1 MALALR
7 HRDEHT
13 MSLSA
18 YRAAESSTSRPPR
31 NVTDLR
37 RRWVLIVLAFGV
49 IGYSFAVLGT
59 VATTGDIG
67 LRCVF
72 GIEIK
77 VEIPEE
83 YRWRSAERPEVDL
96 RPVPGDSLLSVAG
109 HPITSYAVFVH
120 SQRTLRTLIDR
131 EVEVTWQ
138 KSTGEIE
145 SAHALV
151 RQRPFS
157 TYVWSLFWFFQE
169 MLIFGVGARVY
180 WKRPRDDS
188 ARLFFWLCLVTVGA
202 YMGGYHWTEIVVAPG
217 LIYPFA
223 AFAVFLPIVSLHFY
237 LVFPRPN
244 PIFVAHRRL
253 VMRLLYGMPT
263 IATILIWACMLW
275 SRIDRDYAED
285 RGRLALSWLGSVAL
299 AYVGL
304 AFAIYALCI
313 PCLIWSFRTARTRAE
328 RNQAKYILTA
338 SALAMPLI
346 GYLLFRACFNPASL
360 GMDDAAWPMYVVSM
374 LYTIAYALSI
384 TRYKLMQAD
393 ELINRSAVYFA
404 VSVAAGLLYSGA
416 LVVGALVVGL
426 NLRADQ
432 YSREGV
438 VVGVTAIVFLIFS
451 GLARER
457 FQKAIDRRFY
467 REKYK
472 LDQAM
477 RRMSLAVESLVD
489 RATLGRRLLEAASE
503 VLHLEWGTIYFRQV
517 PGGPLHLVACQGP
530 EPDQT
535 VLDPTNPLVVRL
547 AKSPTIRLPHA
558 MALTV
563 EPEPASDAMI
573 ALGGEAANALEAD
586 GELAGVLIL
595 GPKRSGLPY
604 EDEEM
609 AFLGAL
615 GSVATLALHSA
626 GIQQTLET
634 LNIELRDKVEKIA
647 EQQRRIL
654 ILQDQLT
661 GQTEG
666 LTKFE
671 QPPVDPT
678 VFDRIKGS
686 SVPIKRLIAMSRKVA
701 PSPSAVLIRGESGTG
716 KELLAEAIH
725 AGSPRMGKP
734 FVKVHCAAL
743 SQSLLE
749 SELFGH
755 VKGSFTDAV
764 RDRVGRFEQAN
775 GGTLF
780 LDEIGDI
787 NLEVQTKLLRVLQEM
802 SFERVGSSQ
811 PVKVDVRIVAATH
824 QNLEALIEGGRFRE
838 DLYYRLNV
846 ISITTPSLRERKED
860 LFELAVYFLRIHA
873 VRVGKP
879 VTHLEDDAFQALMAH
894 DWPGNVREL
903 ENVIERAVVLADGPA
918 VTRADL
924 PIEVRSPSGRR
935 RIRQGIAV
943 GTTSLPARA
952 MTSISFD
959 TSSQEWDSEFITYER
974 QRLIDALSECNANK
988 SEAARLLGMP
998 RSTFFSKLKKHGLA

>member
-1 MALALR
+1 
-7 HRDEHT
+7 
-13 MSLSA
+13 MSLSQI
-18 YRAAESSTSRPPR
+18 RLVESSSSFFPWQES
-31 NVTDLR
+31 DGR
-37 RRWVLIVLAFGV
+37 RRWVLILLSILV

-72 GIEIK
+72 KID
-77 VEIPEE
+77 VEIAIPDE
-83 YRWRSAERPEVDL
+83 YQWRSVERPEIDL
-96 RPVPGDSLLSVAG
+96 RPKPGDVLLSIAGLPVA
-109 HPITSYAVFVH
+109 SYAGFVH
-120 SQRTLRTLIDR
+120 SQRTLGTLIGR
-131 EVEVTWQ
+131 EVEVSWRNAA
-138 KSTGEIE
+138 GEIE
-145 SAHALV
+145 WANALV

-157 TYVWSLFWFFQE
+157 TYVWSLFWFLQE

-202 YMGGYHWTEIVVAPG
+202 YMGGYHWTEIVVAPV

-223 AFAVFLPIVSLHFY
+223 LFAVFLPVVSLHFY
-237 LVFPRPN
+237 LVFPRLN
-244 PIFVAHRRL
+244 PIFAAHRRA
-253 VMRLLYGMPT
+253 VMWFLYGLPT
-263 IATILIWACMLW
+263 VAATLIWACMLW
-275 SRIDRDYAED
+275 SRYDRDFAAD
-285 RGRLALSWLGSVAL
+285 QGRLALSWLSIVAL
-299 AYVGL
+299 TYVGL
-304 AFAIYALCI
+304 ATAIYTLCI
-313 PCLIWSFRTARTRAE
+313 PCLIWSFRSARTRAE

-346 GYLLFRACFNPASL
+346 GYLLFRAFFNPASL

-384 TRYKLMQAD
+384 TRYKLMQVN
-393 ELINRSAVYFA
+393 ELINRSAMYFA
-404 VSVAAGLLYSGA
+404 VSVAAGLLYSVA
-416 LVVGALVVGL
+416 LVVGAFVVGL

-432 YSREGV
+432 YSREAL
-438 VVGVTAIVFLIFS
+438 VVGLTAIVILILS
-451 GLARER
+451 GFARER

-477 RRMSLAVESLVD
+477 RKMSLAVESLVD
-489 RATLGRRLLEAASE
+489 RSTLGRRLLEAASE
-503 VLHLEWGTIYFRQV
+503 VLRLEWGAIYFRQV
-517 PGGPLHLVACQGP
+517 PGGPLHLVASQGP
-530 EPDQT
+530 LPDQT
-535 VLDPTNPLVVRL
+535 MLDPSNPLVARL
-547 AKSPTIRLPHA
+547 AQSPTIRLPQA

-563 EPEPASDAMI
+563 EPEPACDALI

-626 GIQQTLET
+626 GIQQTLES

-661 GQTEG
+661 GQTDG
-666 LTKFE
+666 LTRSDA
-671 QPPVDPT
+671 PIVDPS

-686 SVPIKRLIAMSRKVA
+686 SLPIKRLIEMSRKVA

-725 AGSPRMGKP
+725 AGSPRVGKP

-755 VKGSFTDAV
+755 VRGSFTDAV

-846 ISITTPSLRERKED
+846 ISITTPSLRDRKED
-860 LFELAVYFLRIHA
+860 IFELAVYFLRLHA
-873 VRVGKP
+873 ARVGKP
-879 VTHLEDDAFQALMAH
+879 VTHLEDDAVQALMAH

-918 VTRADL
+918 VTKADL
-924 PIEVRSPSGRR
+924 PSEVRTTSGRR
-935 RIRQGIAV
+935 RMKQVIGV
-943 GTTSLPARA
+943 GGGSNSTR
-952 MTSISFD
+952 
-959 TSSQEWDSEFITYER
+959 SSSVNIGTPTFEDWDSESIAYER
-974 QRLIDALSECNANK
+974 QRLIDALQQCRANK

-998 RSTFFSKLKKHGLA
+998 RSTFFSKLKKHNLA